1 MLGEMGDHHRTRGV
15 LYAKT
20 NDGNE
25 LPVVDLTHPAFAQRY
40 DDVQIAKKL
49 RSFEQAERARAR
61 IPKPIQRVMLGWAAR
76 HSRLARALF
85 LASEGA
91 VGGMTLY
98 AAKLGPKMLGDA
110 LPGLIDRWIAGSPAS
125 WLTRIRLADMARLI
139 AEGLVPALSV
149 ASGRPLHLFNIA
161 GGPAADS
168 WNALLLLKREGRVDL
183 RSRKIAI
190 HVLDRDEEGPA
201 FGARAVS
208 ALKGDGAPLGGL
220 DLTFRRVAY
229 DWRNVSELRTVL
241 EEAGVAGAA
250 VAVSSEGGLFEYGTD
265 DEIVANLDV
274 LRDTTPPDGIVV
286 GSVTRAEGPAAFLDL
301 FTVRPRTLAAFRLL
315 TERAGWAVA
324 RVIERP
330 FSYDVCLSRMI

>member
-1 MLGEMGDHHRTRGV
+1 MGDHHRARGV

-25 LPVVDLTHPAFAQRY
+25 LPVVDVTNPAFARRY
-40 DDVQIAKKL
+40 DDAQMVTKVKRFAQG
-49 RSFEQAERARAR
+49 EMARAR
-61 IPKPIQRVMLGWAAR
+61 IPKSIQRAMLRWAAR
-76 HSRLARALF
+76 HSRLAQALF
-85 LASEGA
+85 HASEGV

-98 AAKLGPKMLGDA
+98 AAKLGPKMLGN
-110 LPGLIDRWIAGSPAS
+110 GHSSLIDRWIAASPPS
-125 WLTRIRLADMARLI
+125 WLARIRLEDMARLM
-139 AEGLVPALSV
+139 ADGLVPALAV
-149 ASGRPLHLFNIA
+149 APGRPLHLFNIA

-168 WNALLLLKREGRVDL
+168 WNALLLLEQEGRADL

-190 HVLDRDEEGPA
+190 HVLDRDEDGPA

-208 ALKGDGAPLGGL
+208 ALKGDGAPLGRL

-241 EEAGVAGAA
+241 EEVGAARAA

-274 LRDTTPPDGIVV
+274 LRDTAPPDGIVV
-286 GSVTRAEGPAAFLDL
+286 GSVTRAEGPAAFFDL
-301 FTVRPRTLAAFRLL
+301 FTVHPRTLTEFRLL
-315 TERAGWAVA
+315 TERAGWSVA

-330 FSYDVCLSRMI
+330 LSYDVCLSRMI